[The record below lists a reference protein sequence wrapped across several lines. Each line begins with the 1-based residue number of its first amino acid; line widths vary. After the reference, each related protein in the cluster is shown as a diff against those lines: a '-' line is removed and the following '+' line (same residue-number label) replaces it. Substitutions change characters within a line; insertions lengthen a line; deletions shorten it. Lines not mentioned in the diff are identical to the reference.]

1 MKITDAILQNFC
13 IFAPIIK
20 NTLIMQN
27 SKTKKKKADYDVN
40 ESVQMVNEP
49 IASYAVIGKAWKKP
63 TKKQEDPFSLEEYY
77 DELEE
82 TMAET
87 TPVDDETALA
97 NAVSMDTM
105 LEWILEDI
113 HEYYQNLKNETT
125 DNNSTRSKELLQ

>member
-1 MKITDAILQNFC
+1 MKITDAILHNFC

-20 NTLIMQN
+20 NIFIMQN
-27 SKTKKKKADYDVN
+27 AKTKKKKADYDVN
-40 ESVQMVNEP
+40 ENVQMVNEP
-49 IASYAVIGKAWKKP
+49 TASYAVIGNAWIKP

>member
-1 MKITDAILQNFC
+1 
-13 IFAPIIK
+13 
-20 NTLIMQN
+20 MQN

-49 IASYAVIGKAWKKP
+49 TASYAAIGKAWKKP
-63 TKKQEDPFSLEEYY
+63 AKKQEDPFSLEEYY

-113 HEYYQNLKNETT
+113 HEYYQKCRDSFN
-125 DNNSTRSKELLQ
+125 RPY

>member
-1 MKITDAILQNFC
+1 
-13 IFAPIIK
+13 
-20 NTLIMQN
+20 MQN
-27 SKTKKKKADYDVN
+27 SKIKKKKVDYDVN
-40 ESVQMVNEP
+40 ENVQMVNEP
-49 IASYAVIGKAWKKP
+49 TASYAAIGKAWKKP
-63 TKKQEDPFSLEEYY
+63 IM
-77 DELEE
+77 

>member
-20 NTLIMQN
+20 NIFIMQN
-27 SKTKKKKADYDVN
+27 AKKKKKKADYDIN
-40 ESVQMVNEP
+40 ENVQMVNEP
-49 IASYAVIGKAWKKP
+49 TASYAVNGKAWKKP

-97 NAVSMDTM
+97 NAISLDEF
-105 LEWILEDI
+105 LEIVKNDI
-113 HEYYQNLKNETT
+113 HEFYQNFKNETK
-125 DNNSTRSKELLQ
+125 NNNFAHNHTILP